1 MEKERERKKKGG
13 GGGGREGWRKQ
24 GVRRGEEVW
33 WEERRDEEGGDQRK
47 TIEMEGRKIGNCGVK
62 DTERRKESS
71 GCDGEKTE
79 ERRGG
84 FVRGARQCK
93 WPVSGSGRAARRPLL
108 ISRGQ
113 QDGKI

>member
-1 MEKERERKKKGG
+1 
-13 GGGGREGWRKQ
+13 
-24 GVRRGEEVW
+24 
-33 WEERRDEEGGDQRK
+33 
-47 TIEMEGRKIGNCGVK
+47 MEGRKIGNCGVK

-93 WPVSGSGRAARRPLL
+93 WSVSGFGRVARRPLL